1 MAVTTASLLFTG
13 TTTATTIAL
22 GGTLA
27 WGQVVIGGL
36 VFSAA
41 TSLVTN
47 ALMPKPDFGGM
58 GSNGT
63 QTNFKSTTAPHD
75 IVYGRTRKG
84 GVVTYME
91 TTDTNKYLHMI
102 VVLAG
107 HECDAVESIYINDKV
122 ATIDGNGL
130 VTSYIEEDGSG
141 DDKTWASKIRIFA
154 HTGAQTLSTVFSNI
168 GGSTNTS
175 NKTLVNTLHTETENS
190 GMTNAFIG
198 SGLTYLY
205 VRLEYDGEVFSGG
218 IPTFT
223 AKLKGK
229 KVYDPR
235 EAGQTSGNAS
245 SWDWSANAALC
256 VRDYL
261 TSDYGVNS
269 PTSEIDDASII
280 SAANACATVS
290 VGSDPNNPFDING
303 VVQTSSTPQ
312 SILNQMMTACGG
324 TLFWGQGAW
333 KLMIGYQTPRT
344 TALTLGDLRGPIS
357 LDTRM
362 SRRDAF
368 NIIQGQF
375 ADAAQDYITVDYP
388 QYRDASSI
396 TEDNSQESIL
406 DLSLPL
412 TTSSAT
418 AQRLAKQTLLRNRE
432 QMTFSASFGI
442 KAFDIQAGDIVKL
455 TLARYGW
462 TDKLFEVVSWSFG
475 VGETTV
481 VNLTLRETSQ
491 AAFSWVENDYS
502 IITANNTTLPSPFE
516 VGVPVMQNPTQLT
529 QQNYDGFAT
538 SKIIFTWTAATTGAV
553 SYNYDFAWKLSTDST
568 YTITR
573 VSGLKYELIGVQ
585 KGLIYNYKVRA
596 VNNLG
601 IASAYDIY
609 SSGAF
614 TVTTYDSVPPSAPT
628 DVTATGMY
636 QAIKLSWTLP
646 TTNQGTGTELRDLSH
661 FNIHRYT
668 GSTGSP
674 ASSAKIA
681 EIRGTEFIDSNLG
694 NLATRYYYLTSEDL
708 SGNKSYFTGN
718 SGTTN
723 SSTTLSKPDVTS
735 GQSPIPYGFQVEY
748 AGDPTTVS
756 NGVQSSLNAATVTAV
771 AAYSSGFTNTNL
783 LEMPD
788 DGIYVM
794 KFISNNTNDSE
805 GNPKV
810 SIRVFTPVN
819 NQWTG
824 HATVT
829 PNDIAIDGS
838 IIATGSIT
846 SNEISANYARLI
858 EIDADQITTGKITAQ
873 QLEIADNLAFLDGGA
888 YYSGMTAFN
897 DGSGI
902 YVGNPSG
909 ATHDYAFAFSTGS
922 GSSRKAINMNASE
935 FSLYNPTIY
944 TGASTAYLNNAGS
957 GTMAIPTDATQM
969 TVTLIG
975 GGGGGGGSQ
984 SDMSNNSYNPA
995 VGANGSAT
1003 TASFTA
1009 TGVNGGSLV
1018 SLSAAGGAGGANGSN
1033 IASGGVGAGGS
1044 TSYGAGGAVGASQS
1058 TGASAAA
1065 TAYGAGG
1072 GGGGSRPYGGWLN
1085 SGQDATTQG
1094 QGGLA
1099 GTSLSNTYDLSLA
1112 GGFNVTV
1119 AAGAAGIYSSSFGNG
1134 NVSNGGSGAVGRVY
1148 ISYTTVGAEIVDLV
1162 ELTEAKVAL
1171 LKAGTL
1177 PSAYTNYG
1185 NGSAGLGRNN
1195 ATWYQNTTGGPIY
1208 VNICSTGGGHDV
1220 YLNTSA
1226 STSGA
1231 LRMIAF
1237 GNGTGHYEQA
1247 AVGFVV
1253 PNNYYYY
1260 GGRHSNG
1267 DSAWVE
1273 LR

>member
-1 MAVTTASLLFTG
+1 M
-13 TTTATTIAL
+13 
-22 GGTLA
+22 
-27 WGQVVIGGL
+27 
-36 VFSAA
+36 
-41 TSLVTN
+41 
-47 ALMPKPDFGGM
+47 
-58 GSNGT
+58 
-63 QTNFKSTTAPHD
+63 
-75 IVYGRTRKG
+75 
-84 GVVTYME
+84 
-91 TTDTNKYLHMI
+91 
-102 VVLAG
+102 
-107 HECDAVESIYINDKV
+107 
-122 ATIDGNGL
+122 
-130 VTSYIEEDGSG
+130 
-141 DDKTWASKIRIFA
+141 
-154 HTGAQTLSTVFSNI
+154 
-168 GGSTNTS
+168 
-175 NKTLVNTLHTETENS
+175 
-190 GMTNAFIG
+190 
-198 SGLTYLY
+198 
-205 VRLEYDGEVFSGG
+205 
-218 IPTFT
+218 
-223 AKLKGK
+223 
-229 KVYDPR
+229 
-235 EAGQTSGNAS
+235 
-245 SWDWSANAALC
+245 
-256 VRDYL
+256 
-261 TSDYGVNS
+261 
-269 PTSEIDDASII
+269 
-280 SAANACATVS
+280 
-290 VGSDPNNPFDING
+290 
-303 VVQTSSTPQ
+303 
-312 SILNQMMTACGG
+312 
-324 TLFWGQGAW
+324 
-333 KLMIGYQTPRT
+333 
-344 TALTLGDLRGPIS
+344 
-357 LDTRM
+357 
-362 SRRDAF
+362 
-368 NIIQGQF
+368 
-375 ADAAQDYITVDYP
+375 
-388 QYRDASSI
+388 
-396 TEDNSQESIL
+396 
-406 DLSLPL
+406 
-412 TTSSAT
+412 
-418 AQRLAKQTLLRNRE
+418 
-432 QMTFSASFGI
+432 
-442 KAFDIQAGDIVKL
+442 
-455 TLARYGW
+455 
-462 TDKLFEVVSWSFG
+462 
-475 VGETTV
+475 
-481 VNLTLRETSQ
+481 
-491 AAFSWVENDYS
+491 
-502 IITANNTTLPSPFE
+502 
-516 VGVPVMQNPTQLT
+516 
-529 QQNYDGFAT
+529 
-538 SKIIFTWTAATTGAV
+538 
-553 SYNYDFAWKLSTDST
+553 
-568 YTITR
+568 
-573 VSGLKYELIGVQ
+573 
-585 KGLIYNYKVRA
+585 
-596 VNNLG
+596 
-601 IASAYDIY
+601 
-609 SSGAF
+609 
-614 TVTTYDSVPPSAPT
+614 
-628 DVTATGMY
+628 
-636 QAIKLSWTLP
+636 
-646 TTNQGTGTELRDLSH
+646 
-661 FNIHRYT
+661 
-668 GSTGSP
+668 
-674 ASSAKIA
+674 
-681 EIRGTEFIDSNLG
+681 
-694 NLATRYYYLTSEDL
+694 
-708 SGNKSYFTGN
+708 
-718 SGTTN
+718 
-723 SSTTLSKPDVTS
+723 
-735 GQSPIPYGFQVEY
+735 
-748 AGDPTTVS
+748 
-756 NGVQSSLNAATVTAV
+756 
-771 AAYSSGFTNTNL
+771 
-783 LEMPD
+783 
-788 DGIYVM
+788 
-794 KFISNNTNDSE
+794 
-805 GNPKV
+805 
-810 SIRVFTPVN
+810 
-819 NQWTG
+819 
-824 HATVT
+824 
-829 PNDIAIDGS
+829 

-846 SNEISANYARLI
+846 ANEISANYARLI

-1119 AAGAAGIYSSSFGNG
+1119 AAGAAGSYNSYYGNG